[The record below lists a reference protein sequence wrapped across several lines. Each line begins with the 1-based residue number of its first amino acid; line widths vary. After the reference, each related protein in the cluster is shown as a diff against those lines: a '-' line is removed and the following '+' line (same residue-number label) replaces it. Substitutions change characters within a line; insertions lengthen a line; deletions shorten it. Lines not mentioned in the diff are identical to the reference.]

1 MLEDFLKANGMKA
14 RLIECTVPVP
24 NCKAAAAAMGVTVS
38 DIVKSVLFVYDN
50 PKGKA
55 VLLVL
60 LGDARVSLPKVS
72 ALLDDKALQLAMP
85 KEVLEMTGYD
95 VGGVPPISIYGV
107 KTFIDEKVMKKAK
120 VYAGGGDEA
129 HLLEIT
135 PVELLEFALEPVVT
149 DVTE

>member
-24 NCKAAAAAMGVTVS
+24 NCKAAATAMGVNVS
-38 DIVKSVLFVYDN
+38 DIVKSVLFVYD
-50 PKGKA
+50 KKKA

-72 ALLDDKALQLAMP
+72 ALLDGKALQLAMP

-120 VYAGGGDEA
+120 VYAGGGDDA

-135 PVELLEFALEPVVT
+135 PAELLEFALEPVVT
-149 DVTE
+149 DVAE